1 MTVPKPRQLPSG
13 NWFIQ
18 LRLNGQS
25 VPVTEPT
32 RAACIRTAQLIKA
45 EHAAGKRQIRRSE
58 RSVGELIDAY
68 IAKYKDVLSPS
79 TVRNYEGIRR
89 NRFPGVM
96 DLKPEAVPDWQKVI
110 NAELKICSEHTV
122 MNGWGL
128 VSAALKDAKI
138 EVPDVKLAQVP
149 ENELS
154 YLEPEEIP
162 LFIAAARGDPCELE
176 MLLELHGLR
185 ASEAQQVV
193 RADQIDLRREFINVR
208 GAVVRGPDG
217 FVQKK
222 TNKSKA
228 GTRTVPILIP
238 RLIDLVREYRSR
250 GEALPVHGP
259 TMILDHV
266 HKICAAA
273 GVTDVTNHGL
283 RRSLATLA
291 YSEGISE
298 HVLMSWGGWHDAATM
313 HKIYIKCAARDKA
326 SAERGLKSFFQEP
339 DEFERL
345 KIAFAD
351 LDALCEKYGD
361 LEQLRSVFEEA
372 KKARDANKKII
383 TGLRMH

>member
-1 MTVPKPRQLPSG
+1 MKVPEPRQLPSG
-13 NWFIQ
+13 SWFIQ
-18 LRLNGQS
+18 MRLGGQS

-96 DLKPEAVPDWQKVI
+96 ELKPEAVRDWQKVI

-138 EVPDVKLAQVP
+138 SVPDVKLAQVP

-162 LFIAAARGDPCELE
+162 LFLAAARGDPCELE

-193 RADQIDLRREFINVR
+193 RADQIDLRREVINVR

-238 RLIDLVREYRSR
+238 RLIELVREYRSR

-361 LEQLRSVFEEA
+361 LKQLRSVFEEA
-372 KKARDANKKII
+372 KKARIANEKS
-383 TGLRMH
+383 

>member
-1 MTVPKPRQLPSG
+1 MKVPEPRQLPSG
-13 NWFIQ
+13 SWFIQ
-18 LRLNGQS
+18 MRLGGQS

-45 EHAAGKRQIRRSE
+45 EHVAGKRQIRRSE
-58 RSVGELIDAY
+58 HSVGELIDAY
-68 IAKYKDVLSPS
+68 IAKYKAVLSPS

-89 NRFPGVM
+89 NRFPSVM
-96 DLKPEAVPDWQKVI
+96 ELKPEAVRDWQKVI
-110 NAELKICSEHTV
+110 NAELQTCSEHTV

-128 VSAALKDAKI
+128 VSAAMKDAKI
-138 EVPDVKLAQVP
+138 PVPDVKLAQVP

-162 LFIAAARGDPCELE
+162 LFLAVAKGDPCELE

-193 RADQIDLRREFINVR
+193 RADQIDLRREIINVR

-238 RLIDLVREYRSR
+238 RLIELVREYRSR
-250 GEALPVHGP
+250 GEALPIHGP
-259 TMILDHV
+259 TMVLDHV

-291 YSEGISE
+291 YSEGITE
-298 HVLMSWGGWHDAATM
+298 HVLMSWGGWRDAATM

-339 DEFERL
+339 DDFERL
-345 KIAFAD
+345 MLAFAD
-351 LDALCEKYGD
+351 LDVLWEKYGD
-361 LEQLRSVFEEA
+361 LEQLRTVFEEA
-372 KKARDANKKII
+372 KKARIANEKS
-383 TGLRMH
+383 